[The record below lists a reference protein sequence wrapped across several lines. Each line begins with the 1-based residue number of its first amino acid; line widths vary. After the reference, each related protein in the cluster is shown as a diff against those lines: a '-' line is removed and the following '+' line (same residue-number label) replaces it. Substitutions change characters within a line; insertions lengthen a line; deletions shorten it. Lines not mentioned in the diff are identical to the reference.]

1 MVWRIKLGHA
11 QHPLRR
17 LAALLMVN
25 SGHGIFRADFSTA
38 FCRGLFNLRLP
49 RLVFLHR
56 RKALENPDRRA
67 LGAPFDL
74 VS

>member
-1 MVWRIKLGHA
+1 MADKLGHP

-25 SGHGIFRADFSTA
+25 SGHGFFRAGLSTA
-38 FCRGLFNLRLP
+38 YTPGAVHLRLP
-49 RLVFLHR
+49 RLVTLHR
-56 RKALENPDRRA
+56 HKPLEYPDRRV

-74 VS
+74 IS